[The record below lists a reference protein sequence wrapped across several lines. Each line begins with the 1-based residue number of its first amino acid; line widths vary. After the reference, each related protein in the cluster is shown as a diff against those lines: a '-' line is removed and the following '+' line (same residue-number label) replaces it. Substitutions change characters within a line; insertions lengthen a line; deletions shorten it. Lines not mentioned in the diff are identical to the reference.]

1 MLNII
6 ISITF
11 FNKIGFIIIPIATSI
26 STWIG
31 VLVYILLLN
40 LKNYLLLKDYLIKS
54 IFKIIFSTV
63 LMSFLLIVALNH
75 YSNYLEYT
83 FKYKSVYLITIV
95 CFVGSVYLISC
106 YLTGVLKTKNFKTK

>member
-1 MLNII
+1 MDRCISLY
-6 ISITF
+6 SITQF
-11 FNKIGFIIIPIATSI
+11 KKLFITKRLFNKKYFQ
-26 STWIG
+26 
-31 VLVYILLLN
+31 
-40 LKNYLLLKDYLIKS
+40 NY
-54 IFKIIFSTV
+54 FSTV

-106 YLTGVLKTKNFKTK
+106 YLTGVLKTKNFKTN